1 MTTFLHRGMHMYLRL
16 QIKGHHGETE
26 VKQEVLLLE
35 ALQGP
40 AHTEGHHV
48 GPLDEQYGAADVD
61 QAQTCDADEAGL

>member
-1 MTTFLHRGMHMYLRL
+1 MTTFLQRGMHMYLCL

-26 VKQEVLLLE
+26 VKQEVLLLK

-48 GPLDEQYGAADVD
+48 GPPDEQYGAADVD
-61 QAQTCDADEAGL
+61 QAQTCDAHKADL

>member
-1 MTTFLHRGMHMYLRL
+1 MYLCL

-26 VKQEVLLLE
+26 VKQKVLLLE

-48 GPLDEQYGAADVD
+48 GPLDEQRGAADVD
-61 QAQTCDADEAGL
+61 QAQTCDAHKAGL